1 MNEKLTSIKQEILD
15 GIENQATSRATAFE
29 LRKQFLDS
37 KTGKIGQ
44 LMKEMKNI
52 PNEEKAEF
60 GKQVNELK
68 NWATEVFEDLDAKM
82 KAKEL
87 KERYEK
93 EKIDVTIDAECEPK
107 GNLHPITQMR
117 NQLIDVFAGMG
128 FTIYEG
134 TEIEN
139 DYYNFTA
146 LNT

>member
-93 EKIDVTIDAECEPK
+93 EKIDPFC
-107 GNLHPITQMR
+107 
-117 NQLIDVFAGMG
+117 
-128 FTIYEG
+128 
-134 TEIEN
+134 
-139 DYYNFTA
+139 
-146 LNT
+146 